1 MPTANSQQPTANS
14 QKPTANSP
22 FLSRNQRMKILD
34 WYILKRYLF
43 TFFMMLL
50 LFIPIGITVNLAEKI
65 GKLLENE
72 VPFKEIVF
80 YYLDFTVYFAHLLF
94 PLFLFLS
101 VIWFT
106 SKLANNTEVIAFLS
120 SGVSF
125 TRFLRPYLIG
135 ATIIGA
141 LALFLGMYLAPIASK
156 GFNEFEYKYLHPT
169 RKTTQDRN
177 VFRQINDN
185 EFIYVSSF
193 ELSNKQGVNFTL
205 EHIKDNKL
213 KYKISAKSIKYIEKD
228 TIYRLVDYVKRTV
241 GEIEDELVFER
252 RKDTLFSFDV
262 EDLTPVIYIAEI
274 LPYTELTNFIDKE
287 EQRGSSN
294 IGRYQL
300 VLYRKWSLPVS
311 VFILTIIAVAVSSIK
326 RRGGMGVN
334 LAVGICIAMVFVF
347 FDKIFGVMAEQS
359 NFSPIIAVW
368 FPNVIFGILA
378 IYLLRNAKR

>member
-1 MPTANSQQPTANS
+1 
-14 QKPTANSP
+14 
-22 FLSRNQRMKILD
+22 MKILD

-50 LFIPIGITVNLAEKI
+50 LFIPIGITVHLAEKI
-65 GKLLENE
+65 GKILENE
-72 VPFKEIVF
+72 VPIGEVLVYF
-80 YYLDFTVYFAHLLF
+80 YDFTIYFAHLLF

-135 ATIIGA
+135 ATIVGILSIVLG
-141 LALFLGMYLAPIASK
+141 LFLAPKASE
-156 GFNEFEYKYLHPT
+156 GFNDFTYKYLKKG
-169 RKTTQDRN
+169 KTAFEETNLN
-177 VFRQINDN
+177 VFRQINDK
-185 EFIYVSSF
+185 EIIYVSSF
-193 ELSNKQGVNFTL
+193 DVGNKIGRDFTL
-205 EHIKDNKL
+205 EHFDGNKL
-213 KYKISAKSIKYIEKD
+213 KHKITASNIKYIEED
-228 TIYRLVDYVKRTV
+228 TTYRLTNYVKRIV
-241 GEIEDELVFER
+241 GNDIDSLEIQPT
-252 RKDTLFSFDV
+252 KDTLFAFDAD
-262 EDLTPVIYIAEI
+262 DLIPVIYAAETKMYGDLKRFIA
-274 LPYTELTNFIDKE
+274 KE
-287 EQRGSSN
+287 EARGSSN
-294 IGRYQL
+294 VGRFKL

-359 NFSPIIAVW
+359 DFPPLIAVW